1 MSHARGRPLPERS
14 FSLPRSAPRFEMPP
28 ALGRQKPASPWR
40 LLVGQALG
48 PHSMATVV
56 EKKGRVVVRPSP
68 ATGAVTERSTADA
81 AAAIAATELHMLRD
95 LPVRLAPSVL
105 ATRLARVRGTTH
117 LLGALLA
124 ASFALGF
131 ILDMND
137 GFQAGRMQAAQMMRA
152 LHDEPTWERKPRA
165 TADDEA
171 PTARP
176 PEAPALPRPPRLKTA
191 LAPRAAPLTP
201 GVAAARSAPPPPMI
215 PIYDV
220 SQLPRA
226 PASGASVPQ
235 R

>member
-1 MSHARGRPLPERS
+1 MSYARGRPLPERS

-28 ALGRQKPASPWR
+28 ALGTQKPASPWR

-56 EKKGRVVVRPSP
+56 EKRGRFVVRPSP

-81 AAAIAATELHMLRD
+81 VAAIAATELHMLRD

-105 ATRLARVRGTTH
+105 ATRLGRVRGTTH
-117 LLGALLA
+117 FLGALLA
-124 ASFALGF
+124 ASFVLGF

-137 GFQAGRMQAAQMMRA
+137 GFQAGRMQAAQMLRA

-165 TADDEA
+165 AAADEPPA
-171 PTARP
+171 ARP
-176 PEAPALPRPPRLKTA
+176 PEASALPRPPRLKTA
-191 LAPRAAPLTP
+191 LAPRAAPLTT
-201 GVAAARSAPPPPMI
+201 GVAAARSAPEPPPRMI
-215 PIYDV
+215 PTYDV

-226 PASGASVPQ
+226 PASVLQ